1 MGFNEAQ
8 TITGY
13 VFCQTNGSER
23 MPAGCFIQFL
33 FHCFRI
39 KTRQLIQIFQEL
51 RPVLNLFR
59 NNIKIIGWPVVHKH
73 LSLPVKDH
81 APERWDIL
89 ETDAIV
95 FRLGPVSRAVYN
107 LQEPESQDK
116 NPEHNQDEQRGILEL
131 FVEDTD

>member
-8 TITGY
+8 AITGY
-13 VFCQTNGSER
+13 VSCQANRPER
-23 MPAGCFIQFL
+23 MPAECFIQFL

-59 NNIKIIGWPVVHKH
+59 DNIKIIGWPVVYKH
-73 LSLPVKDH
+73 ISLPVKNH

-107 LQEPESQDK
+107 LQEPESQNK
-116 NPEHNQDEQRGILEL
+116 NPKHNQDEQSGILEP
-131 FVEDTD
+131 FVENAD